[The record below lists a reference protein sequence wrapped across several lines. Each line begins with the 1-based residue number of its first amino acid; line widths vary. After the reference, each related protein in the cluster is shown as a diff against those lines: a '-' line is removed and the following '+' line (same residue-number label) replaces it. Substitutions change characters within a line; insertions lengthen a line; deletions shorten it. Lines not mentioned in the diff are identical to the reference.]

1 MDIATIIGFIAGISL
16 ILWSIMIGGSI
27 WLFFHVPSLMIT
39 VGGTISAILMQ
50 FPLEKVLG
58 VFSIVK
64 KTIVFVLPKPESM
77 IGILL
82 EYNALVRKEGVN
94 VLEDKLEN
102 LYPFLRNGLQMILD
116 NTAPETIRDILTTE
130 MECSQVRHSSGKKI
144 LETMGTFGPAFGMLG
159 TVIGLVQMLQSL
171 EDPSQIGQGM
181 AVALIT
187 TFYGSFIANLICLPL
202 AGKLEARDIEE
213 QILHELIMHG
223 VLAIQSG
230 EHPYIMKERLKAYLS
245 TSRKKLID

>member
-1 MDIATIIGFIAGISL
+1 MDIATIIGFVAGISL

-39 VGGTISAILMQ
+39 VGGTIAATLMQ

-64 KTIVFVLPKPESM
+64 KTVFFVLPKPETM
-77 IGILL
+77 IETLL

-94 VLEDKLEN
+94 VLEDKIEN
-102 LYPFLRNGLQMILD
+102 LYPFLRNGMQMILD
-116 NTAPETIRDILTTE
+116 NTAPETIRSILTTE
-130 MECSQVRHSSGKKI
+130 MECSQVRHGTGKKI
-144 LETMGTFGPAFGMLG
+144 LETLGSFAPAFGMLG

-187 TFYGSFIANLICLPL
+187 TFYGSFIANLFCLPL
-202 AGKLEARDIEE
+202 AGKLEARDCEE
-213 QILHELIMHG
+213 QVLHELLMQGI
-223 VLAIQSG
+223 LAIQSG
-230 EHPYIMKERLKAYLS
+230 EHPFIMKERLKAYLS
-245 TSRKKLID
+245 SSRKKLIE